1 MRIKNEDSYVG
12 ISNKRLLA
20 IDHMTGIYPVPKRQ
34 LLEVSKMLRIFI
46 TGDNHIGLKY
56 ASHEQAAVL
65 ASSRIFAFEGMVR
78 TANQEECGLFVI
90 TGDLFENT
98 YSVSKRD
105 ITALLNILSGFQ
117 GTVVVLPGNH
127 DYYDKDVKVWQ
138 YFKDVMTSFDNIM
151 LLTDY
156 RPYELTVNGEDI
168 VLYPALC
175 TSLHS
180 APGQNNLGWIKETG
194 IESSGAYHIGIAHG
208 AVEGETIDNEG
219 QYFLMKRS
227 ELDSIPVDIWLIG
240 HTHVPFPRDLTD
252 EYAPSDKIFNAGTHV
267 QTDVSCNTEGV
278 CFVVEI
284 SDRKTVRAKKIVSG
298 NLRFYRKHIAVSA
311 GDMENTIVRE
321 LKDIS
326 DNSVVDI
333 ILTGAVTIGEFEQ
346 RHDIIENALSRFIE
360 GTYNDYSLNKLISKA
375 LIESEFPETSFSAGL
390 LTSLLEDPK
399 EAQLAYE
406 LLKSL
411 KEGK

>member
-1 MRIKNEDSYVG
+1 ME
-12 ISNKRLLA
+12 
-20 IDHMTGIYPVPKRQ
+20 
-34 LLEVSKMLRIFI
+34 
-46 TGDNHIGLKY
+46 
-56 ASHEQAAVL
+56 
-65 ASSRIFAFEGMVR
+65 
-78 TANQEECGLFVI
+78 
-90 TGDLFENT
+90 
-98 YSVSKRD
+98 
-105 ITALLNILSGFQ
+105 ALSCFK

-138 YFKDVMTSFDNIM
+138 YFKDVMSGFDNIM

-156 RPYELTVNGEDI
+156 CPYEITVNGEDV

-180 APGQNNLGWIKETG
+180 APGQNNLGWIKETE
-194 IESSGAYHIGIAHG
+194 IENDGAYHIGIAHG

-227 ELDSIPVDIWLIG
+227 ELESIPVDAWLIG
-240 HTHVPFPRDLTD
+240 HTHVPFPRNLTED
-252 EYAPSDKIFNAGTHV
+252 FTTSENKIFNAGTHV

-284 SDRKTVRAKKIVSG
+284 DDNKTVRAKKVVSG
-298 NLRFYRKHIAVSA
+298 NLRFYRKNIAVTA
-311 GDMENTIVRE
+311 GEMENDINHE
-321 LKDIS
+321 LTDI
-326 DNSVVDI
+326 DHNSVVDI
-333 ILTGAVTIGEFEQ
+333 ILTGAVSAEEYE
-346 RHDIIENALSRFIE
+346 DKNKIIDNALSRFVE
-360 GTYNDYSLNKLISKA
+360 GTCNDNALSKLISKES
-375 LIESEFPETSFSAGL
+375 IESEFPETSFSAGL
-390 LTSLLEDPK
+390 LTSLLDEPK

>member
-1 MRIKNEDSYVG
+1 
-12 ISNKRLLA
+12 
-20 IDHMTGIYPVPKRQ
+20 
-34 LLEVSKMLRIFI
+34 MLKIFV

-65 ASSRIFAFEGMVR
+65 ASSRLTAFEGMVE
-78 TANQEECGLFVI
+78 TANHENCALFVI

-105 ITALLNILSGFQ
+105 IKTLLDTLSGFN

-138 YFKDVMTSFDNIM
+138 YFKDVMASYDNIM
-151 LLTDY
+151 LLTEY
-156 RPYELTVNGEDI
+156 RPYELTTNGEDV

-175 TSLHS
+175 TSVHS
-180 APGQNNLGWIKETG
+180 APGQNNLGWIKETE
-194 IESSGAYHIGIAHG
+194 IVKDGAYHIGIAHG

-227 ELDSIPVDIWLIG
+227 ELESIPVDAWLIG
-240 HTHVPFPRDLTD
+240 HTHIPFPRNLTD
-252 EYAPSDKIFNAGTHV
+252 EFTVSDKIFNAGTHV
-267 QTDVSCNTEGV
+267 QTDVSCNTEGL
-278 CFVVEI
+278 CFIVVIE
-284 SDRKTVRAKKIVSG
+284 DDKTVKAKKAVSG
-298 NLRFYRKHIAVSA
+298 NLRFYRKNIAVTA
-311 GDMENTIVRE
+311 GEMENIIRRE
-321 LKDIS
+321 LADIA

-333 ILTGAVTIGEFEQ
+333 ILTGAVSAEEYEDRT
-346 RHDIIENALSRFIE
+346 HIIENVLSRFVE
-360 GTYNDYSLNKLISKA
+360 GTYNDYTLSKLISRE

-390 LTSLLEDPK
+390 LTSLLDEPK

-406 LLKSL
+406 LLQSL

>member
-1 MRIKNEDSYVG
+1 
-12 ISNKRLLA
+12 
-20 IDHMTGIYPVPKRQ
+20 
-34 LLEVSKMLRIFI
+34 MLRIFV

-56 ASHEQAAVL
+56 ASHEQSAVL
-65 ASSRIFAFEGMVR
+65 ASSRIAAFEGMVK
-78 TANQEECGLFVI
+78 TANQENCALFAI

-105 ITALLNILSGFQ
+105 IKTLLDALSCFQ

-138 YFKDVMTSFDNIM
+138 YFKDVMASYDNIM

-156 RPYELTVNGEDI
+156 RPYEIDVNGEDVI
-168 VLYPALC
+168 LYPALC

-180 APGQNNLGWIKETG
+180 APGQNNLDWIKETVIVNG
-194 IESSGAYHIGIAHG
+194 SAYHIGIAHG

-227 ELDSIPVDIWLIG
+227 ELESIPVDAWLIG
-240 HTHVPFPRDLTD
+240 HTHVPFPRNLSENYTAS
-252 EYAPSDKIFNAGTHV
+252 ERVFNAGTHV
-267 QTDVSCNTEGV
+267 QTDVSCNTEGL
-278 CFVVEI
+278 CFIVEI
-284 SDRKTVRAKKIVSG
+284 ADNKSVRAKKVVSG
-298 NLRFYRKHIAVSA
+298 NLRFCRKHIEVSA
-311 GDMENTIVRE
+311 GEMENTIANE
-321 LKDIS
+321 LKDIA

-333 ILTGAVTIGEFEQ
+333 ILTGAVTIEEYED
-346 RHDIIENALSRFIE
+346 RHKIIEHTLARFIE
-360 GTYNDYSLNKLISKA
+360 GTYNDYSLNKLISKS

-390 LTSLLEDPK
+390 LNSLLEDPK